1 MKEKLIPII
10 KEKFDNTFDLH
21 PGANWDQV
29 EEKLLKD
36 KKLLE
41 TLCLMEETGEEV
53 NFVDLPIFSRTV
65 FLDCAKESPKGRRS
79 LCYDK
84 ESGIKRNKNDP
95 DSLIMEEVEKMGI
108 ILLNKGHYYGSQEIL
123 NLI

>member
-1 MKEKLIPII
+1 MKEKLISIL
-10 KEKFDNTFDLH
+10 KERFNSNFDLH
-21 PGANWDQV
+21 TGANWDQV

-41 TLCLMEETGEEV
+41 TLCLMEETGGEV
-53 NFVDLPIFSRTV
+53 NFVDLPIFSRPV
-65 FLDCAKESPKGRRS
+65 FLDCAKESPKGGRS
-79 LCYDK
+79 LWYDK
-84 ESGIKRNKNDP
+84 EAGIKRNKNDP
-95 DSLIMEEVEKMGI
+95 DSLAMKEVEKMGI